1 MDLKRCSNGHF
12 YDADAYMSCPH
23 CGGGNVATTNPA
35 SNNFAGGFEDAPTE
49 RMDIFGGFDA
59 AGAAGVAD
67 DSLNATMPLGALID
81 DVKNEAE
88 AKADE
93 QEVTVSYYK
102 GAIGSEPVVG
112 WLVCIEGNHFGED
125 FKLRAGKNF
134 IGRASDMDVCLSGD
148 SSVSRDKHAIVLFE
162 PRENLF
168 IVQAGE
174 SKELSYHND
183 QLVLAAKEL
192 KAYDVI
198 KVGATKLMFVP
209 FCGDKFSW
217 KKDEE

>member
-12 YDADAYMSCPH
+12 YDADAYMTCPH
-23 CGGGNVATTNPA
+23 CDGGMQSANIAND
-35 SNNFAGGFEDAPTE
+35 NFARSYEDAPTE
-49 RMDIFGGFDA
+49 RMDIFSDFDA
-59 AGAAGVAD
+59 AGAADDAMGTTVAL
-67 DSLNATMPLGALID
+67 SALID
-81 DVKNEAE
+81 DVKGEAE
-88 AKADE
+88 TQADD
-93 QEVTVSYYK
+93 QEATVGYYE

-134 IGRASDMDVCLSGD
+134 IGRAQDMDVCLSGD
-148 SSVSRDKHAIVLFE
+148 SSVSRDKHVIVLFE

-183 QLVLAAKEL
+183 QLVLSAKEL

-198 KVGATKLMFVP
+198 KVGSTKLMFIP
-209 FCGDKFSW
+209 FCSDKFSW
-217 KKDEE
+217 N

>member
-23 CGGGNVATTNPA
+23 CAGGDISTTNPV
-35 SNNFAGGFEDAPTE
+35 SNGFGGGFEDAPTE
-49 RMDIFGGFDA
+49 RMDVFNGFETA
-59 AGAAGVAD
+59 ESAD
-67 DSLNATMPLGALID
+67 DLNATVALGALID
-81 DVKNEAE
+81 DVKNEAD
-88 AKADE
+88 APVDE

-102 GAIGSEPVVG
+102 GAIGSDPVVG
-112 WLVCIEGNHFGED
+112 WLVCVEGNHFGED

-168 IVQAGE
+168 VVQAGE

-183 QLVLAAKEL
+183 QLVLTAKEL

-209 FCGDKFSW
+209 FCSDKFSW
-217 KKDEE
+217 KKEDEE

>member
-12 YDADAYMSCPH
+12 YDADSYMSCPH
-23 CGGGNVATTNPA
+23 CNEADMEANAPMGNGGNFPR
-35 SNNFAGGFEDAPTE
+35 SFEDAPTE
-49 RMDIFGGFDA
+49 RMDIFSGFDA
-59 AGAAGVAD
+59 AGAADTEPYATVA
-67 DSLNATMPLGALID
+67 LGDLID
-81 DVKNEAE
+81 DVKNEAD
-88 AKADE
+88 APADE

-102 GAIGSEPVVG
+102 GAIGSDPVVG

-134 IGRASDMDVCLSGD
+134 IGRSSDMDVCLSGD
-148 SSVSRDKHAIVLFE
+148 SSVSRDKHVIVLFE

-183 QLVLAAKEL
+183 QLVLSAKEL

-198 KVGATKLMFVP
+198 KVGATKLMFIP
-209 FCGDKFSW
+209 FCSEKFSW
-217 KKDEE
+217 NNEETE